1 MSWTRSILL
10 FIAVNIGAIILM
22 VLPYYLSMDAPS
34 EVEVATAKWPP
45 T

>member
-10 FIAVNIGAIILM
+10 FIIINVAAIGLM
-22 VLPYYLSMDAPS
+22 VLPYYLALDEP
-34 EVEVATAKWPP
+34 VITATAEIVL